1 MYIPVSI
8 LILQGVWLKLST
20 FALDLAMT
28 FTTAMISKML
38 VQSCVFNV
46 IQFKMYFIAL
56 PLFILFSDRKIVW
69 RGAFKSRYSMG
80 RLLLSL

>member
-1 MYIPVSI
+1 MYIPVSM

-20 FALDLAMT
+20 FALDVAMT

-56 PLFILFSDRKIVW
+56 PLFILFSDRKISCLE
-69 RGAFKSRYSMG
+69 GCIEIP
-80 RLLLSL
+80 L